1 MHEKHTIYAHNKKH
15 TFYNV
20 TGHPHNTRNDYAP
33 LDASIDK

>member
-1 MHEKHTIYAHNKKH
+1 MITN

-20 TGHPHNTRNDYAP
+20 TGHPHNGRNDYAP